1 MKKTVK
7 AENMKTGRIARE
19 SSDLVNIQ
27 GTGIYNATITLDVA
41 GTDYLHVYVDPDN
54 QVEDE
59 TANDNYVLMP
69 FVQKKLKANL
79 SINTGFPLVDAAIK
93 DYLKFYIDDV
103 SSSQTSLIIAIGKN
117 TSEQW
122 QHNAK
127 TLSLKSNPFG
137 VISSQL
143 KVNTAKVSKPYS
155 GLIGTYS
162 NSSKKIVFIYGNR
175 IEGDI
180 AALKEFISAR
190 SVFFSFL
197 DSIHEPR
204 VNKNL
209 VIVDDYDINA
219 IGVFDLMHNNESASY
234 FGAKDTNADKFAEIV
249 TDILNDNNFEISIKT
264 VKTVNDNTTLRLKHA
279 NTGYSRD
286 FQDAAV
292 GNPQPVVLSHG
303 IHSDLFTWNDFAEK
317 LAKNGRDAW
326 LIEMYG
332 GPTTECDT
340 CPVYTF
346 NDLRSY
352 YWPALVAGVQHYS
365 GQNNLA
371 YVGYDLGCTVALESL
386 ENYSSGANSIGYY
399 FDTVT
404 GDYNFAEP
412 MDLSASSLTT

>member
-1 MKKTVK
+1 MNKI
-7 AENMKTGRIARE
+7 RR
-19 SSDLVNIQ
+19 NI
-27 GTGIYNATITLDVA
+27 
-41 GTDYLHVYVDPDN
+41 
-54 QVEDE
+54 
-59 TANDNYVLMP
+59 
-69 FVQKKLKANL
+69 
-79 SINTGFPLVDAAIK
+79 
-93 DYLKFYIDDV
+93 
-103 SSSQTSLIIAIGKN
+103 II
-117 TSEQW
+117 
-122 QHNAK
+122 
-127 TLSLKSNPFG
+127 
-137 VISSQL
+137 
-143 KVNTAKVSKPYS
+143 
-155 GLIGTYS
+155 
-162 NSSKKIVFIYGNR
+162 
-175 IEGDI
+175 
-180 AALKEFISAR
+180 
-190 SVFFSFL
+190 
-197 DSIHEPR
+197 
-204 VNKNL
+204 
-209 VIVDDYDINA
+209 
-219 IGVFDLMHNNESASY
+219 
-234 FGAKDTNADKFAEIV
+234 FGAKGANSDKFAEIV

-292 GNPQPVVLSHG
+292 GNPQPVVLSHC

-404 GDYNFAEP
+404 GDYNFA
-412 MDLSASSLTT
+412 